1 MKDEILFD
9 LDVLMS
15 KWESVNL
22 HPTVMIYKNDS
33 CHLLS
38 IIHINET
45 TQQAQPATY
54 EILVD
59 ETGYY
64 IFCDL
69 KRVNVT
75 YDRKTDLLTLSFL
88 GDYIRN

>member
-9 LDVLMS
+9 LDILLGN
-15 KWESVNL
+15 WESVNL

-33 CHLLS
+33 LHLLS

-54 EILVD
+54 EILTYK
-59 ETGYY
+59 TGYY

-69 KRVNVT
+69 KKVNVT
-75 YDRKTDLLTLSFL
+75 YDRKTDLLTLSSL
-88 GDYIRN
+88 GDYMRN

>member
-1 MKDEILFD
+1 MKEEILFD
-9 LDVLMS
+9 LDVLIGN
-15 KWESVNL
+15 WESANL

-33 CHLLS
+33 RHLLC

-54 EILVD
+54 EILSD
-59 ETGYY
+59 DTGYY

-75 YDRKTDLLTLSFL
+75 YDRKTDLLTLSSL
-88 GDYIRN
+88 GDYMRN

>member
-1 MKDEILFD
+1 MKEEILFD
-9 LDVLMS
+9 LDVLIGN
-15 KWESVNL
+15 WESVNL

-33 CHLLS
+33 SHLLI

-59 ETGYY
+59 DTGYY
-64 IFCDL
+64 IFYDL

-75 YDRKTDLLTLSFL
+75 YDRKTDLLTFSSL
-88 GDYIRN
+88 GDYMRN

>member
-1 MKDEILFD
+1 MKEEMLFN
-9 LDVLMS
+9 LDALIGN
-15 KWESVNL
+15 WESVNL

-33 CHLLS
+33 SHLLS

-54 EILVD
+54 EILSD
-59 ETGYY
+59 DTGYY

-75 YDRKTDLLTLSFL
+75 YDRKTDLLTLSSL
-88 GDYIRN
+88 GDYMRN